1 MELQQ
6 NVGETDRF
14 LRIGMGG
21 FLLALSAARMARYG
35 VLGGAAT
42 GVLGG
47 MMLAEGVLGHCPYY
61 SLLGIDTR
69 SLYEEEPGEGRD
81 FYRAG
86 EGI

>member
-1 MELQQ
+1 MELHQ

-14 LRIGMGG
+14 VRIGVGG

-35 VLGGAAT
+35 LLSGAAT
-42 GVLGG
+42 GFLGG

-69 SLYEEEPGEGRD
+69 NLCCEVSGVEED
-81 FYRAG
+81 YRSG